1 MFMACVAHGHCVHV
15 CSARELTVRVAW
27 GRRWCCVQLLYSSP
41 FGGALVI
48 VSDKNNRLVG
58 TSDAFPETLELPAGT
73 YTVRVQVKH
82 DRIELLE
89 RMKTLPLTVKRKLS
103 SDVRAAAGL
112 VPRSIGEWG
121 PQPNVVFLCGCV
133 CCLPDLPKGLQDTRR
148 RCHRRA
154 SASPAACGA
163 RHVSSRVLRRRPQAE
178 AAQGREAWRGAHW
191 YRDVL

>member
-1 MFMACVAHGHCVHV
+1 M
-15 CSARELTVRVAW
+15 
-27 GRRWCCVQLLYSSP
+27 QLLYSSP

-121 PQPNVVFLCGCV
+121 ASTERCFSLLLCV
-133 CCLPDLPKGLQDTRR
+133 LPPR
-148 RCHRRA
+148 
-154 SASPAACGA
+154 SP
-163 RHVSSRVLRRRPQAE
+163 
-178 AAQGREAWRGAHW
+178 
-191 YRDVL
+191 